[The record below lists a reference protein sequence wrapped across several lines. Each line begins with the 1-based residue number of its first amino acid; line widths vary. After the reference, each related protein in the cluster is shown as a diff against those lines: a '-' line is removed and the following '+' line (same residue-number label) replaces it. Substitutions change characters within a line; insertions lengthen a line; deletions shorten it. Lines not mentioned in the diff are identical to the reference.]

1 MMKQIFFLLWLFGCS
16 LQVQAQT
23 DNIYISV
30 AMPND
35 CILDINTKTILKN
48 KILQILSKEGVA
60 GTEFGAVV
68 MVPEVSIINSNS
80 IYGGMRQIFSVELG
94 ITVTVRNMITNT
106 VFNTIQISSNG
117 EGYSDVEAKRSA
129 INKINVLDNR
139 YSEFVKVTKSKIH
152 DYYKNNTDALIA
164 KANTLASQQM
174 FDEALALLS
183 TYPESLPGYANVSN
197 VMISIF
203 KKCQSQYC
211 NQILLSAQAAYSR
224 RDYDDAADLVS
235 MVDAQSSCATQAKV
249 LLNSIK
255 KEMDK
260 QYHDAVEMEKDKIRS
275 DEQIRTAQI
284 NAIKDIAIAY
294 FKRQTEYVFLW

>member
-1 MMKQIFFLLWLFGCS
+1 
-16 LQVQAQT
+16 
-23 DNIYISV
+23 
-30 AMPND
+30 MPND

-68 MVPEVSIINSNS
+68 MVPEVCIINSNS

-106 VFNTIQISSNG
+106 VFNTIQIFSNG

-129 INKINVLDNR
+129 INKIDVLDNR

-197 VMISIF
+197 VLISIF

-255 KEMDK
+255 KDMDK